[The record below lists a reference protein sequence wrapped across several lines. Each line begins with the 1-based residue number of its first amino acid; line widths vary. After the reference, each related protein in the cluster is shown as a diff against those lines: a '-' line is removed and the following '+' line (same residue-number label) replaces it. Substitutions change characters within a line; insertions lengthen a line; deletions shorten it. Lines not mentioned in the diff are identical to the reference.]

1 MRRYS
6 LTTTAR
12 PTLLEMSKDVLHA
25 DLTSRFSDQLI
36 FACDFQVQDIE
47 LGTVVPGG
55 YRVGNVINIDHHAP
69 TDRMRQHE
77 YAVRLAERVDEI
89 LGGENGDA

>member
-1 MRRYS
+1 M
-6 LTTTAR
+6 
-12 PTLLEMSKDVLHA
+12 
-25 DLTSRFSDQLI
+25 
-36 FACDFQVQDIE
+36 
-47 LGTVVPGG
+47 PGG